1 MTSTLPQPAQAP
13 RLARNDSFQNF
24 STDDITR
31 AFQASESKPRNNL
44 SLRVVQADEICVPPP
59 SPLPSR
65 PGSVFGFPQ
74 RKH

>member
-1 MTSTLPQPAQAP
+1 MTSTHPQPTQTTGLP
-13 RLARNDSFQNF
+13 RNDSF

-65 PGSVFGFPQ
+65 PASVFGFPQ
-74 RKH
+74 RKN

>member
-1 MTSTLPQPAQAP
+1 MTSTFPQPAQAP
-13 RLARNDSFQNF
+13 CLPRNDSF

-44 SLRVVQADEICVPPP
+44 SLRVVQDQEICVPPP

-65 PGSVFGFPQ
+65 PVSVFGLPE
-74 RKH
+74 RKS

>member
-13 RLARNDSFQNF
+13 RLPRNDSF

-31 AFQASESKPRNNL
+31 AFQASASKPRNNL

-65 PGSVFGFPQ
+65 PASVFGIPE
-74 RKH
+74 RKA

>member
-1 MTSTLPQPAQAP
+1 MTSTLPQPASLP
-13 RLARNDSFQNF
+13 RNDSF

-65 PGSVFGFPQ
+65 PASVFGFPQ
-74 RKH
+74 RKNS

>member
-1 MTSTLPQPAQAP
+1 MTSTLPQPTQSGP
-13 RLARNDSFQNF
+13 RLPRNDSF

-44 SLRVVQADEICVPPP
+44 NLSLRVAQEEICVPPP

-65 PGSVFGFPQ
+65 PASVFGFPQ
-74 RKH
+74 RKQ

>member
-1 MTSTLPQPAQAP
+1 MTSTLPQPTRTTCLP
-13 RLARNDSFQNF
+13 RNDSF

-31 AFQASESKPRNNL
+31 AFQASESKPRNNMNL

-65 PGSVFGFPQ
+65 PASVFGFPQ
-74 RKH
+74 RKN